1 MEKKR
6 WIVLAAIL
14 TVLVLAVIILV
25 VILNQKDTGQ
35 EEGNM
40 TYQGENREPGAEPG
54 ILEEVGQQVPDET
67 KEARK
72 ETAGQDK
79 QEDSRTEEEETD
91 RTSGNM
97 SDGQLSV
104 GGVPSS
110 DGDMEEPAK
119 SLAGSGTVSMVA
131 LADTKEEAERIADLY
146 GITLV
151 SFDYGVAV
159 YETTKDPQELIELG
173 EKNQYPAIGINN
185 TFTIQ

>member
-54 ILEEVGQQVPDET
+54 ILEEVGQQAYDET

-72 ETAGQDK
+72 
-79 QEDSRTEEEETD
+79 ETD

-159 YETTKDPQELIELG
+159 YETTKNPQELIELG